1 MDKIRTEYF
10 RRVFRSKLN
19 GSHMI
24 RAINVWAISLS
35 LVSYRAR
42 IVKWRKGGLELE
54 ALGQT
59 N

>member
-1 MDKIRTEYF
+1 
-10 RRVFRSKLN
+10 
-19 GSHMI
+19 MI